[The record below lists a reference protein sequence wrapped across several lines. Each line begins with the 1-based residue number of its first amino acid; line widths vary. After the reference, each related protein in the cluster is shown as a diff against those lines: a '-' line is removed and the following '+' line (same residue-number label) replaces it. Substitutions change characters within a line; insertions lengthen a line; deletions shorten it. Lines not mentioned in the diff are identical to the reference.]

1 MARRPEILAP
11 AGDMDTLCA
20 GLASGADA
28 VYFGLD
34 AGFNARARAANF
46 SPERLPALVALIHRA
61 GARAYLTLNTLV
73 FEPELPAV
81 ARLIATAARAGVDAL
96 IVQDMAVALLA
107 RAVAPELE
115 LHASTQMTVSSPE
128 GARFAAE
135 LGITRVVVPRE
146 LSVDEIR
153 RFAEA
158 SPVELEV
165 FIHGALCVSWS
176 GQCLSSEAWGGR
188 SANRGQCAQAC
199 RLPYEL
205 EVDGERRPLGEVEY
219 LLSPADL
226 AGVRAVP
233 ELADIGVHGLKIE
246 GRLKAPAYVAS
257 AVTAYRQL
265 LDAAPVDLGPMALA
279 YSRGFSDGFLGGS
292 DHQRLVEGRFP
303 KHRGV
308 YLGRVVEVDRD
319 TIEVDGEAPGRE
331 WTGARA
337 MAEPGDGPR
346 GAMAAPLPGE
356 LPEPR
361 VAPREGMGVV
371 FDAGHPDRQ
380 EQGGPIFGVERLGD
394 RRWRLRFGRPGPD
407 LDRVAPGERVWISG
421 DPSAAR
427 AAERAIERPE
437 LQIDGAGG
445 TGRIAMAIAVSGSA
459 GARLRVRAEAGGFA
473 AMAASASELT
483 PARGAGLAAEVLRDK
498 LGALGGTPFHLASLD
513 CQLGAGLHLPV
524 SELKALRRDLVA
536 ELTRAVERG
545 PMRAVSDE
553 DPARL
558 VARVRS
564 IAVDDVP
571 GEPLLVP
578 LCRSDEQLEAVIAAG
593 LPEVELD
600 WMEMVGLSRA
610 VTRARGAGLRVAI
623 ATVRVQKPG
632 EEGYDARI
640 ARLEPDAVLV
650 RHLGAITH
658 FRELGGRRPVLHGDF
673 SLNATNS
680 ISARHLLACGLDTVT
695 CAHDLDATQVFA
707 LLDQVPAARMAVTI
721 HHHIPTFHTEH
732 CVYAHLLSNGRDYR
746 SCGRPCEEHRV
757 SLRDRVGL
765 VHPVLVDV
773 GCRNTIF
780 NAQAQSAASL
790 VPRLLARGVR
800 RLRVE
805 LVRETGAETG
815 RVLAAYR
822 ELIAGRASPAQTLAA
837 VGTHEQF
844 GVTRGT
850 MLTIASPG

>member
-1 MARRPEILAP
+1 
-11 AGDMDTLCA
+11 
-20 GLASGADA
+20 
-28 VYFGLD
+28 
-34 AGFNARARAANF
+34 
-46 SPERLPALVALIHRA
+46 
-61 GARAYLTLNTLV
+61 
-73 FEPELPAV
+73 
-81 ARLIATAARAGVDAL
+81 
-96 IVQDMAVALLA
+96 
-107 RAVAPELE
+107 
-115 LHASTQMTVSSPE
+115 
-128 GARFAAE
+128 
-135 LGITRVVVPRE
+135 
-146 LSVDEIR
+146 
-153 RFAEA
+153 
-158 SPVELEV
+158 
-165 FIHGALCVSWS
+165 
-176 GQCLSSEAWGGR
+176 
-188 SANRGQCAQAC
+188 
-199 RLPYEL
+199 
-205 EVDGERRPLGEVEY
+205 
-219 LLSPADL
+219 
-226 AGVRAVP
+226 
-233 ELADIGVHGLKIE
+233 
-246 GRLKAPAYVAS
+246 
-257 AVTAYRQL
+257 
-265 LDAAPVDLGPMALA
+265 
-279 YSRGFSDGFLGGS
+279 
-292 DHQRLVEGRFP
+292 
-303 KHRGV
+303 
-308 YLGRVVEVDRD
+308 
-319 TIEVDGEAPGRE
+319 
-331 WTGARA
+331 
-337 MAEPGDGPR
+337 
-346 GAMAAPLPGE
+346 
-356 LPEPR
+356 
-361 VAPREGMGVV
+361 
-371 FDAGHPDRQ
+371 
-380 EQGGPIFGVERLGD
+380 
-394 RRWRLRFGRPGPD
+394 
-407 LDRVAPGERVWISG
+407 VAPGERVWISG